1 MRSTTVT
8 VDISIRS
15 EIANPALAAEG
26 KKRIEWAARNMPVLA
41 QIRERFERE
50 KPFNGVRIAACMH
63 VTTETANLM
72 LALKSG
78 GAEVALCASNP
89 LSTQDDTAA
98 ALVHE
103 YGISVFARNS
113 VDRDGYYTHL
123 NAALDIKPDF
133 VFDDGCDLV
142 NTLHTTRKELL
153 PGIQGGCE
161 ETTTGVIRLAQMS
174 KDGALTFPMIAV
186 NDTDTKHM
194 FDNRFGTGQST
205 WDAIFRATNSL
216 IAGST
221 VVVSGFGYCGKGV
234 AERAKG
240 MGADVVITEIDPTK
254 ALDALMQGY
263 RVMPSVD
270 AAKIGDFFITVTGN
284 RDVLRDEHF
293 ALMKDGAI
301 LANAGHFDI
310 EIDVAWLEQNAKQ
323 KNSKIRHQTDEYV
336 LADGRRILLVAEGRL
351 VNLGAAE
358 GHPASV
364 MDMSFSD
371 QALTAEWL
379 LTAAKGLGAG
389 LHNVPVA
396 IDKEVARLKLASM
409 GAAID
414 TVTPAQELYLNSW
427 EHGS

>member
-1 MRSTTVT
+1 VSVQAA
-8 VDISIRS
+8 VSHD
-15 EIANPALAAEG
+15 IANFDLAAEG
-26 KKRIEWAARNMPVLA
+26 KKRIEWAGRNMPVLQ
-41 QIRERFERE
+41 QIKERFEKE
-50 KPFNGVRIAACMH
+50 KPFVGIRIAACMH

-72 LALKSG
+72 LALKAG
-78 GAEVALCASNP
+78 GAELALCASNP

-98 ALVHE
+98 ALVQE
-103 YGISVFARNS
+103 YGISVFAKNA
-113 VDRDGYYTHL
+113 VDRDGYYQHL

-142 NTLHTTRKELL
+142 NTLHTTRTELL
-153 PGIQGGCE
+153 PGILGGCE
-161 ETTTGVIRLAQMS
+161 ETTTGVIRLSQMS
-174 KDGALTFPMIAV
+174 KDGALKFPMIAV

-205 WDAIFRATNSL
+205 LDAIFRATNQL
-216 IAGST
+216 IAGKVF
-221 VVVSGFGYCGKGV
+221 VVAGFGYCGKGV

-254 ALDALMQGY
+254 ALDALMQGF
-263 RVMPSVD
+263 RVLPALD
-270 AAKIGDFFITVTGN
+270 AAKIGDVFITVTGN

-293 ALMKDGAI
+293 KVMKDGAI
-301 LANAGHFDI
+301 LANSGHFDI

-336 LADGRRILLVAEGRL
+336 MQNGNRLLLIAEGRL

-358 GHPASV
+358 GHPAAV

-371 QALTAEWL
+371 QALTAEYL
-379 LTAAKGLGAG
+379 LKAAKDLAPG
-389 LHNVPVA
+389 LHNVPVE
-396 IDKEVARLKLASM
+396 IDKTVARLKLASM
-409 GAAID
+409 GVDID
-414 TVTPAQELYLNSW
+414 ILTPAQELYLNSW

>member
-15 EIANPALAAEG
+15 EIANPALTAEG

-50 KPFNGVRIAACMH
+50 KPFTGVRFAACMH

-72 LALKSG
+72 LALKAG

-113 VDRDGYYTHL
+113 VDRDGYYAHL

-161 ETTTGVIRLAQMS
+161 ETTTGVIRLAQMA

-263 RVMPSVD
+263 RVMPSAD

-336 LADGRRILLVAEGRL
+336 LVDGRRILLVAEGRL

-396 IDKEVARLKLASM
+396 IDKEVASLKLASM

-414 TVTPAQELYLNSW
+414 ILTPAQELYLNSW